1 LLVLGVAPL
10 LELLDDDVQ
19 EHFLQDALRLG
30 LSDQH
35 LVLGDELV
43 EDQPRKVGDLL
54 LQLEHGGRGLGA
66 GVGDRNVALYEHL
79 NDGLEE
85 SSDLISAKRVDGGQL
100 LVLTKA
106 LQDVLSC
113 VHASEKDADVVHGVD
128 QLAEFLDKDAL

>member
-1 LLVLGVAPL
+1 MLVLGVAPL

-54 LQLEHGGRGLGA
+54 LQLEHGW
-66 GVGDRNVALYEHL
+66 
-79 NDGLEE
+79 
-85 SSDLISAKRVDGGQL
+85 
-100 LVLTKA
+100 
-106 LQDVLSC
+106 
-113 VHASEKDADVVHGVD
+113 
-128 QLAEFLDKDAL
+128 